1 MAAAPY
7 VRMAPPSKSYKFI
20 AGSWCV
26 QHNSKDGLSF
36 YRTVYLQIYPVLYGD
51 GSTVIDVHEQPIL
64 SRVKEQ
70 LVV

>member
-1 MAAAPY
+1 MAATPY
-7 VRMAPPSKSYKFI
+7 VRMVPPCKSYKFI

-26 QHNSKDGLSF
+26 QHSSNDGLSF
-36 YRTVYLQIYPVLYGD
+36 YRTVCLQTYPVLYGD
-51 GSTVIDVHEQPIL
+51 GSTVIVLEQPIL